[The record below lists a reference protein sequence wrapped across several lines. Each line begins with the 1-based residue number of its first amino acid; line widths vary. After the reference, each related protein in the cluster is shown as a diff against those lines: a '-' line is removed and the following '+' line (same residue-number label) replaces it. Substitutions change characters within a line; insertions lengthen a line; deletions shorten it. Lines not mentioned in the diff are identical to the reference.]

1 MEQEQGREQEQP
13 VDAVRRAEEGGL
25 LERGSYDMMDPALY
39 VPTNRSIAEPFSH
52 FERRLH
58 HITELHIQLQARLDR
73 IDASQR
79 DVHAKVIFCV
89 ERKTTN
95 FVVVKLFLHLTVR
108 LKISLTLRKW
118 VSQRS

>member
-1 MEQEQGREQEQP
+1 M
-13 VDAVRRAEEGGL
+13 

-39 VPTNRSIAEPFSH
+39 VPTNSYIAELFSH
-52 FERRLH
+52 FGQQLH

-73 IDASQR
+73 IDKSQR
-79 DVHAKVIFCV
+79 DVHAKVNFCV

-95 FVVVKLFLHLTVR
+95 LVVMTLFLHLIVR

-118 VSQRS
+118 VLPQRS